1 MSWWRSWRR
10 RTIRPHSESIRSCRT
25 CLLAGPAP
33 VVMAAGRER
42 VEKVVMAST
51 VAAAEDSEEAWAV
64 ARGGG
69 GPGGGGPGGGAGRMT
84 LTEFCQSR
92 GIDPA
97 EAQSRLEAAGMRVTE
112 GDTVRDI
119 AVENGFNRP
128 FEIIEI
134 IEGRAKK

>member
-1 MSWWRSWRR
+1 
-10 RTIRPHSESIRSCRT
+10 
-25 CLLAGPAP
+25 
-33 VVMAAGRER
+33 
-42 VEKVVMAST
+42 
-51 VAAAEDSEEAWAV
+51 
-64 ARGGG
+64 
-69 GPGGGGPGGGAGRMT
+69 MT
-84 LTEFCQSR
+84 LTDFCQAR